1 VKQGG
6 IIKNWKRRFWILSGM
21 ALYYFVSPA
30 VRSHPSFSFIL
41 IKEAL

>member
-30 VRSHPSFSFIL
+30 VRSPLPPSFSFFL
-41 IKEAL
+41 ISS